1 MKNKFIILGC
11 GNSMGVPRIDSFWGK
26 CKKSNKKNI
35 RTRCSAIIIKGS
47 NSVLIDTSPDIRAQL
62 IKNKIKNIS
71 SVIYSHEHADQTNGL
86 FELRPF
92 TFSKNKN
99 LKIQSRKI
107 IDLYGSKKTMHLV
120 KKRFDYCFKSMP
132 SYPAIVKSNLIKN
145 NFSLGYKDEKI
156 KIKTLQVKHG
166 RIFVTAYIVN
176 KTAYIS
182 DCNDKSI
189 ATNKNFQKLDYLI
202 IDCIRIKKSPLHFN
216 LSDVLYLNSVL
227 KPKKMILTNMH
238 AELDYDYLR
247 KSLPKNV
254 VPAYDALKIQI

>member
-107 IDLYGSKKTMHLV
+107 IDLYGSKKTMYLL
-120 KKRFDYCFKSMP
+120 KKRFDYCFKKNSI
-132 SYPAIVKSNLIKN
+132 YPQIVKSNIAKKT
-145 NFSLGYKDEKI
+145 FSLGRGDEKI
-156 KIKTLQVKHG
+156 NIKTLTVKHG
-166 RIFVTAYIVN
+166 LVKSTAYIFN
-176 KTAYIS
+176 KIAYIS
-182 DCNDKSI
+182 DCSDLSI
-189 ATNKNFQKLDYLI
+189 IKMKNLNNLKYLI
-202 IDCIRIKKSPLHFN
+202 IDCLKIDKNYAHFN
-216 LSDVLYLNSVL
+216 LDECLYINKHL
-227 KPKKMILTNMH
+227 KPKKMILTNLH
-238 AELDYDYLR
+238 TDLDYDHLL
-247 KSLPKNV
+247 SILPKNV
-254 VPAYDALKIQI
+254 IPAYDGLKISL